1 MPKKL
6 NRKERGLG
14 KYDAPLR
21 VQFQMGYSAFK
32 SGHKLSSPFSIH
44 TMQHREWERGFNKAY
59 YDQLKRIKEYERTT
73 GRGRTVSKGEV
84 QHV

>member
-32 SGHKLSSPFSIH
+32 SGHKLSS
-44 TMQHREWERGFNKAY
+44 QHREWERGFNKAY

>member
-59 YDQLKRIKEYERTT
+59 HDQLKRIKEYERTT
-73 GRGRTVSKGEV
+73 GRGRAVSKGEV

>member
-59 YDQLKRIKEYERTT
+59 YDQLKRVKEHERTK

>member
-73 GRGRTVSKGEV
+73 GRGRAVSKGEV

>member
-59 YDQLKRIKEYERTT
+59 FDQLKRIKEYERTT

>member
-32 SGHKLSSPFSIH
+32 NGHKLSSPFSIH

>member
-21 VQFQMGYSAFK
+21 VQYQMGYSAFK
-32 SGHKLSSPFSIH
+32 TGHRLSSPFNIH

-59 YDQLKRIKEYERTT
+59 FDQLRRIKEYERTK